1 MAIVSVDVSQLD
13 LVPVGEKVAET
24 LRPEIKDA
32 TNKIAGSIILG
43 FIVVGLAIKQKK

>member
-1 MAIVSVDVSQLD
+1 MALVEADLSKLD

-24 LRPEIKDA
+24 LKPEIKDA
-32 TNKIAGSIILG
+32 TNKIAGAIILG